1 MLNQVIAQVT
11 AQIEERSYDDRLNY
25 LAMLSEQEKKGAFW
39 QHMPDSNLAHASA
52 GADIQDRMA
61 IALGTKPN
69 VAIITSYSDIVSGN
83 CPYKNIPEQIKAA
96 VRKVNATA
104 QVVGSVPA
112 VCSGVVQGQLGAEL
126 SLFSRDVTAQASA
139 LALSHNC
146 FDAVLLLGG
155 CGDSAAGMLMGA
167 ASFAHLPVA
176 FVPSGHMS
184 SFFTHSER
192 LNIQKKVRAKALDKS
207 ALKEMEICTF
217 HESGMCT
224 EFNTSNLMM
233 IFLESMG
240 LILPGAAF
248 VHNGTPLRKALNE
261 YIAQAIVPK
270 DLDDGEEGNNDGV
283 EHGNNLPQS
292 NIKPINS
299 SALEAKDIQ
308 PHALCQ
314 VVTAK
319 NIVNAIVACLSAGG
333 VMNMALHIIAIAK
346 AFGYTIVWED
356 LEKLASVV
364 PLLADIRPFSKHDVQ
379 TFCASGNTPVLL
391 KALARRHLL
400 HDDCL
405 TVTGE
410 FKDQLTVARIN
421 EHQKLFFIDCGETL
435 NPQVLISQ
443 TDRSFASS
451 SGLKLMQG
459 NLGRGL
465 VNTRSLELTQLYA
478 PAMVFN
484 SQNEAVDY
492 IVKNSLKQDTV
503 IVVRGTGPAANGM
516 PEMSKVLPVLGRLY
530 KAGLKIAL
538 LTDGRLTEASAK
550 FPLITHISPEAAKGG
565 AICTLQNGDMIE
577 IDTNHGVLKCKA
589 DLATR
594 QTIPF
599 KMKYET
605 DCLEPLVKPN
615 TIFGRRLFKVMREQ
629 VSSSE
634 EGATSL
640 F

>member
-11 AQIEERSYDDRLNY
+11 AQIEERSYDDRLSY
-25 LAMLSEQEKKGAFW
+25 LAMLSEQEKLGSSW
-39 QHMPDSNLAHASA
+39 QYMPDSNLAHASA

-61 IALGTKPN
+61 VAFGTKPN
-69 VAIITSYSDIVSGN
+69 IAIISAYSDVVSGH
-83 CPYKNIPEQIKAA
+83 CPYKHMPELLKAA
-96 VRKVNATA
+96 VRKINATA
-104 QVVGSVPA
+104 QVAGSVPA
-112 VCSGVVQGQLGAEL
+112 VCSGIVQGQLGAEL
-126 SLFSRDVTAQASA
+126 SLFSRDVTAQATA
-139 LALSHNC
+139 LALSHNY
-146 FDAVLLLGG
+146 FDAALLLGG

-184 SFFTHSER
+184 SFFTYSER
-192 LNIQKKVRAKALDKS
+192 LNIQKKVKSKVLDKS

-217 HESGMCT
+217 HEPGMCT

-233 IFLESMG
+233 IFLETMG
-240 LILPGAAF
+240 LILPSSAF
-248 VHNGTPLRKALNE
+248 VHTGTPLRDALNE

-270 DLDDGEEGNNDGV
+270 DNLEDK
-283 EHGNNLPQS
+283 HGLPTDNS
-292 NIKPINS
+292 KPINS
-299 SALEAKDIQ
+299 STLEAKDIQ

-319 NIVNAIVACLSAGG
+319 NLVNGMVACLSAGG
-333 VMNMALHIIAIAK
+333 AMNMVLHIIAIAK

-356 LEKLASVV
+356 LEKLSAVV
-364 PLLADIRPFSKHDVQ
+364 PLLTNMRLFSKHDAQ
-379 TFCASGNTPVLL
+379 SFHASGGTPVLL
-391 KALARRHLL
+391 KALARHHLL
-400 HDDCL
+400 HDDIL

-410 FKDQLTVARIN
+410 FKDQLTVPCIN
-421 EHQKLFFIDCGETL
+421 EHQQLYFMDCGETL

-443 TDRSFASS
+443 PDRCFASS

-465 VNTRSLELTQLYA
+465 VNTRTLELTHLCA
-478 PAMVFN
+478 PTMVFN
-484 SQNEAVDY
+484 SQHEAVDY
-492 IVKNSLKQDTV
+492 IATNPIKQDVV

-516 PEMSKVLPVLGRLY
+516 PKMSKLLPVLGRLY
-530 KAGLKIAL
+530 KSGLKIAL
-538 LTDGRLTEASAK
+538 LTDGHLTESNAK
-550 FPLITHISPEAAKGG
+550 FPLIMQITPEAAKGG
-565 AICTLQNGDMIE
+565 ALCALQNGDMIE
-577 IDTNHGVLKCKA
+577 VDIHKGVLNCKA
-589 DLATR
+589 DLAVR
-594 QTIPF
+594 QAIPF
-599 KMKYET
+599 KMEHEV

-629 VSSSE
+629 TSSSE